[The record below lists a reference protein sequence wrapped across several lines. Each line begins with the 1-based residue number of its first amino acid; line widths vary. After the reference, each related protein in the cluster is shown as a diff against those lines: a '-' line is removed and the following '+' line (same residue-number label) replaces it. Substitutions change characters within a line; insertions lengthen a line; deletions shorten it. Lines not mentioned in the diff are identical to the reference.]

1 MFDGVGENS
10 SPTRGIPR
18 FLPLNWKPHIC
29 SDEATAMS
37 ALDRFGLDDAVLTTG
52 AASGIGKG
60 SATAC
65 ADGADL
71 ALADVDAEGLE
82 AVAAGLGARNASI
95 VPYLASKQSGYIT
108 GQVVGVTGGI
118 DSFSF

>member
-1 MFDGVGENS
+1 
-10 SPTRGIPR
+10 
-18 FLPLNWKPHIC
+18 
-29 SDEATAMS
+29 MS

-52 AASGIGKG
+52 AASGIGQG

-82 AVAAGLGARNASI
+82 AVAAGLGARNTGI
-95 VPYLASKQSGYIT
+95 VPYLASEQSGYIT

-118 DSFSF
+118 DLFSF

>member
-1 MFDGVGENS
+1 MG
-10 SPTRGIPR
+10 
-18 FLPLNWKPHIC
+18 
-29 SDEATAMS
+29 
-37 ALDRFGLDDAVLTTG
+37 ALDRFGLDDAVPITG
-52 AASGIGKG
+52 AVSGIGKG

-95 VPYLASKQSGYIT
+95 VPYLASEQSGYIT
-108 GQVVGVTGGI
+108 GQVVGVPGGI
-118 DSFSF
+118 DPFSFRGRPGRRPTRWRDTFLTRRRGTFYP

>member
-1 MFDGVGENS
+1 
-10 SPTRGIPR
+10 
-18 FLPLNWKPHIC
+18 
-29 SDEATAMS
+29 MS
-37 ALDRFGLDDAVLTTG
+37 TLDCFGLDDAVLTTG

-60 SATAC
+60 SAAAR

-82 AVAAGLGARNASI
+82 AVTAGLGTET
-95 VPYLASKQSGYIT
+95 LASSRLVSEQSGYIT

-118 DSFSF
+118 DLFSF